1 MQEEQTVTASRAD
14 PTPVSRPAR
23 GTRPANRR
31 SLIIAAAA
39 DLYFRHGYAGV
50 SMRDVADAVAI
61 GPSALYRHFTGKH
74 DLLHAVVADT
84 LTTVDAALDG
94 LLSDPSADPAV
105 VLAET
110 MLEHRGVGVLWHA
123 EARHLSAEARTELR
137 HQLRGIGARLA
148 EILRR
153 GRPGLGPTEADY
165 LSWCVLGVTTSASYY
180 HLELPKERFVGLI
193 AGISRAVAAV
203 PIAALPGP
211 SRAAEPTPQWAPNR
225 REAILRTATALFAR
239 HGFAGV
245 GNDEIG
251 AAVGI
256 AGPSIYNHFDS
267 KADILATAMRRGN
280 ELLHADMIRQLGRA
294 HSAVDAVRLL
304 ITSYCEFVVEYHE
317 LMRLLISETDR
328 LPEDERH
335 RIRRVQREYIAEWA
349 QLLRQIHPEW
359 DADETRIRIQAAFT
373 VVNDIAATPHLR
385 AIDTIV
391 EPTAAVCRTILDV
404 GEQAQDSRTM
414 VG

>member
-1 MQEEQTVTASRAD
+1 MTASRAE
-14 PTPVSRPAR
+14 PTAVSRPAR

-31 SLIIAAAA
+31 SLILAAAA

-74 DLLHAVVADT
+74 DLLYAVVADA
-84 LTTVDAALDG
+84 LSTVDAALDG
-94 LLSDPSADPAV
+94 LLADPGADPAV

-153 GRPGLGPTEADY
+153 ARPGLGPAEADY

-193 AGISRAVAAV
+193 AGISRAVAEV
-203 PIAALPGP
+203 PIAALPRP
-211 SRAAEPTPQWAPNR
+211 TRTVETTPQWAPNR
-225 REAILRTATALFAR
+225 REAILRTATRLFAR

-245 GNDEIG
+245 GNDDIG

-280 ELLHADMIRQLGRA
+280 ELLRADMIRQLGRA

-304 ITSYCEFVVEYHE
+304 ITSYCEFVFEYND

-328 LPEDERH
+328 LPDDD
-335 RIRRVQREYIAEWA
+335 RRRTRQVQREYIAEWA

-373 VVNDIAATPHLR
+373 VVNDLAATPHLR
-385 AIDTIV
+385 AIDTIA
-391 EPTAAVCRTILDV
+391 EPTAAVCRRILEV
-404 GEQAQDSRTM
+404 GEPNQNSRTM
-414 VG
+414 VS

>member
-1 MQEEQTVTASRAD
+1 MTASRAD

-74 DLLHAVVADT
+74 DLLHAVVADA

-193 AGISRAVAAV
+193 AGISRAVAPQTKTAQ
-203 PIAALPGP
+203 PRPP
-211 SRAAEPTPQWAPNR
+211 RAAPPPPPRAPHPRPTKN
-225 REAILRTATALFAR
+225 RTA
-239 HGFAGV
+239 
-245 GNDEIG
+245 N
-251 AAVGI
+251 
-256 AGPSIYNHFDS
+256 P
-267 KADILATAMRRGN
+267 KLA
-280 ELLHADMIRQLGRA
+280 
-294 HSAVDAVRLL
+294 
-304 ITSYCEFVVEYHE
+304 
-317 LMRLLISETDR
+317 
-328 LPEDERH
+328 PH
-335 RIRRVQREYIAEWA
+335 RI
-349 QLLRQIHPEW
+349 
-359 DADETRIRIQAAFT
+359 
-373 VVNDIAATPHLR
+373 
-385 AIDTIV
+385 
-391 EPTAAVCRTILDV
+391 TAV
-404 GEQAQDSRTM
+404 
-414 VG
+414 